1 MYKIHL
7 YLLERYS
14 RIITADIITKGK
26 KITNRYNRL
35 FSIINTIGLFRADLI
50 INDVQDNKYIKFV

>member
-1 MYKIHL
+1 
-7 YLLERYS
+7 
-14 RIITADIITKGK
+14 
-26 KITNRYNRL
+26 L